1 MIQTHKDRIWQAGC
15 EQKEN
20 QLKEMLDEHNRRYM
34 LVDALQPEDN
44 DFGCVQPDFVSDN
57 HFRFRACYENI
68 APEFWHIYLCNTI
81 VNKQT
86 PNVLYNCLMNR
97 VSGERLLLLFKL
109 YRAGLLD
116 QGTVSFNCY
125 LPHCEN
131 NLTSRIE
138 NFTKLYSTLGRN
150 DFSKEFQ
157 ELQNSIPITIE
168 QDPDEA
174 AMSSQISLVV
184 ETYTSD
190 YTIAFSEKIFRALQ
204 TPRPWLLLCSP
215 NSVCVLRDYE
225 FDLLDDVVN
234 HHSYDYIENL
244 DSRIDALIEELQK
257 PIQWNLDRFEQAVA
271 HNQQRL
277 KKLANDWPQRLS
289 NLLQSTE
296 TDNHS

>member
-20 QLKEMLDEHNRRYM
+20 QLKELLNNHNRQYM
-34 LVDALQPEDN
+34 LVDALQPEHN

-57 HFRFRACYENI
+57 HFRFRASYENI
-68 APEFWHIYLCNTI
+68 APEFWHIYLCDS
-81 VNKQT
+81 VPSEQT
-86 PNVLYNCLMNR
+86 PSKLYNCLMNR
-97 VSGERLLLLFKL
+97 VSGERLLLLCKL
-109 YRAGLLD
+109 YRANLLD

-125 LPHCEN
+125 LPGTDNDLE
-131 NLTSRIE
+131 SRIA
-138 NFTKLYSTLGRN
+138 NFHNIYNTLQRS
-150 DFSKEFQ
+150 DFDTEYQ
-157 ELQNSIPITIE
+157 ELVKQIPLLID

-244 DSRIDALIEELQK
+244 DSRLDALIEELQK
-257 PIQWNLDRFEQAVA
+257 PIEWNLDRFEQAVA

-289 NLLQSTE
+289 NLLQSTG